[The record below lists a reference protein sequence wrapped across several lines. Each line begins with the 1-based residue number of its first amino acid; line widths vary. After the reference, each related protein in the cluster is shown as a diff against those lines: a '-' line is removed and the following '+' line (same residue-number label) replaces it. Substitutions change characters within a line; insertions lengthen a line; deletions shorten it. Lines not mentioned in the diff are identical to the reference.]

1 MENPKKDQQAQP
13 VDALRL
19 REFNRILDTYR
30 AGRAAT
36 QERVIASE
44 NWWKLRNGAED
55 DQGGDAFRSRSAW
68 LHNVIVSK
76 HADGMEAFPQPV
88 ILPREPQ
95 DREEARRLSDIIPC
109 ILERN
114 HFEDVYSSVL
124 WQKLKTGTGVF
135 KVAWDP
141 CRSGGTGDIAVEGV
155 SLLNLFWE
163 PGVSDV
169 QNSRYLFHLEL
180 CDRDLLQDRYPE
192 ADLKSAGSGQL
203 LSKFLYDDAVDTSGK
218 CAVVEVYYHVGGLLQ
233 YCKYVDETLLFASEN
248 DPLYAAFGWYDHGKY
263 PYVFDPLYPIEGS
276 PCGYGYVDLCKNPQT
291 QIDLLNT
298 AFLENAMVG
307 AKPRY
312 FTRADANFN
321 RQQFLDTTQPLVD
334 VVGNLDEKSLRR
346 IDYQPLDGVY
356 MHVLDSSIRELRET
370 SGNTETSTGNIA
382 SGVTAAA
389 AIAALQEASGKTS
402 RDATR
407 SAYRAYGRVVELC
420 IDLMRQFYLT
430 PRRFR
435 VSGRASQPEFV
446 LYSNAGLQPQD
457 QGEEF
462 GVNLGYR
469 SPLFD
474 VRVRAQ
480 RQNAYTTLSQNEL
493 ALQLFREGFFHPD
506 LARQAA
512 GCLELMEFEG
522 KDRLQAYL
530 AAQQDSPAPEPLPQ
544 RPGTLPPIP
553 ETETQRGER
562 LHQMA
567 VSP

>member
-1 MENPKKDQQAQP
+1 MEQTKEQTPRKP

-19 REFNRILDTYR
+19 REFNRVLDRYR
-30 AGRAAT
+30 SGRAAT

-44 NWWKLRNGAED
+44 NWWKLRNGGPQEEV
-55 DQGGDAFRSRSAW
+55 GTFRSRSAW

-95 DREEARRLSDIIPC
+95 DRAEAEKLSDIIPC
-109 ILERN
+109 VLERC
-114 HFEDVYSSVL
+114 HFEDVYSTVL

-141 CRSGGTGDIAVEGV
+141 TKNGGLGDIAVEGV
-155 SLLNLFWE
+155 SLLNLYWE
-163 PGVSDV
+163 PGVSDI
-169 QNSRYLFHLEL
+169 QQSRYLFHLEL
-180 CDRDLLQDRYPE
+180 CDRDLLQERYPD
-192 ADLKSAGSGQL
+192 ADLGSKTGSL
-203 LSKFLYDDAVDTSGK
+203 GFSRFLYDDTVDTSGK
-218 CAVVEVYYHVGGLLQ
+218 CAVVEVYYHEKGLLQ

-248 DPLYAAFGWYDHGKY
+248 DPLYAAFGWYDHGQY

-276 PCGYGYVDLCKNPQT
+276 PCGYGYVDLCRSPQT
-291 QIDLLNT
+291 QIDLLNN

-307 AKPRY
+307 ARPRY

-321 RQQFLDTTQPLVD
+321 RQQLLDTSQPLVD

-356 MHVLDSSIRELRET
+356 MHVLESSIRELRET

-435 VSGRASQPEFV
+435 VKGQGSEPDFV
-446 LYSNAGLQPQD
+446 LYSNAGLRPQD
-457 QGEEF
+457 QGEAF
-462 GVNLGYR
+462 GVPLGYR

-480 RQNAYTTLSQNEL
+480 RQNAYTTMSQNEL
-493 ALQLFREGFFHPD
+493 ALQLFREGFFHPE
-506 LARQAA
+506 LADQAA
-512 GCLELMEFEG
+512 GCLELMDFEG

-530 AAQQDSPAPEPLPQ
+530 KARQAAPMPEPLP
-544 RPGTLPPIP
+544 RASGDGLLPGESQID
-553 ETETQRGER
+553 RGKH
-562 LHQMA
+562 LAQMA
-567 VSP
+567 VVP